1 MNHLKN
7 TFCSHLAICFITL
20 LSISSLRAQVFVDET
35 QMFPNTTE
43 NTITTTWTVPAGV
56 SSVVI
61 ECWGGGGSGARIS
74 SGANCG
80 GCGGGGGAYARSIVN
95 VSMGDVFTIEVGA
108 GGRSTERWW
117 SKGHESR
124 VSINGVSTVMAV
136 GGSSAGPNVT
146 SAIVKGGQASS
157 CLGDVTVSG
166 GDGGV
171 GCSGNDS
178 GSGGGGAAGGI
189 NGRGGDGNRGYI
201 DQGGSGGNS
210 TSTLSGNGADGVTSF
225 CTLVTDI
232 CVGNDGNN
240 GQNYGGGGSGATG
253 NGLDSHNGGAGGG
266 GLVRLT
272 YVNVCRSVTPGAIS
286 AETWNCSAADTTVLI
301 KNTEDALPAGGTYS
315 WIKDSTVIEDSNR
328 MDLSTSTSGK
338 FKRGYAYQNCPVKY
352 TDSVVVKHPATINP
366 GLILY
371 TENPLNICE
380 GKVAS
385 VIVKASPDDDCGTVY
400 WQKKSAGSDWT
411 DIATGITFS
420 EHIPNISEDIQ
431 YRYLIAPGTNCLF
444 ASKNIFNV
452 HTLATPIVSLDYVP
466 HTCPVESFQVTADVQ
481 NTTSPIYE
489 WSCPR
494 GISSS
499 VDNVLT
505 VTGLTC
511 NTKYSYSLK
520 VTDAITGCH
529 AMQVSSY
536 TTSAGA
542 APESSYFTALSNT
555 ETVNA
560 ILETGCKNTMPD
572 VLTYVASKF
581 EYPATMSGCT
591 GVFTAAYPAGATVPA
606 VGAEITNDVIIDG
619 ITVSDACGNVSTQT
633 IKIVVK
639 THKAPVVMIASDKY
653 MICNGDYAT
662 FTASVTPAAGNYTY
676 AWDNGLGNTASVEI
690 PYNTAVASYTAP
702 TSAVYSVTATDEYG
716 CVGTNSRTLRF
727 APLVPEYD
735 NASDNICA
743 TTGYTK
749 NFTPSS
755 AYSND
760 YARTYTWTVKSNPDN
775 IAGAVDN
782 TTPAAA
788 FSAASLSNSGL
799 ASATVVYTVTP
810 YQTGTD
816 FDCTGNAFEFALTV
830 KPSIKNTGALTYDD
844 ADVVTTLYYG
854 ACDTLLNILV
864 PQVATAIAEWQSSLV
879 ITNNVSTTNTGALLG
894 RLVPGTNVITWTVT
908 DPCGNQ
914 VSFEKK
920 YIVNFPPCGSGLTA
934 TDADGNVYETVRI
947 GCECWTKSNLTATK
961 YSDGTAIASAN
972 GYTSNDHPNADENIA
987 NFGRLYTWY
996 SAMNVTEGNDNAVP
1010 ATLTDPVSHITY
1022 VQGACPEGWAIPT
1035 VATMQNAASSVAD
1048 MSGMKT
1054 TDESKWLPGAAGN
1067 DASGFKAVAAGYYD
1081 SFTDKYLNLLGETFF
1096 WSCDNATASEAQC
1109 MNVSYYCPQAL
1120 YQNKMKGM
1128 GFSVRCV
1135 KRAN

>member
-1 MNHLKN
+1 MRQLK
-7 TFCSHLAICFITL
+7 TFLCSGLIVCC
-20 LSISSLRAQVFVDET
+20 LSLFAVGTISAQ
-35 QMFPNTTE
+35 NTT
-43 NTITTTWTVPAGV
+43 TATFTSSTTWTVPEKV
-56 SSVVI
+56 TSVTI
-61 ECWGGGGSGARIS
+61 ECWGGGGK
-74 SGANCG
+74 GANMNPGPNG
-80 GCGGGGGAYARSIVN
+80 GGGGGGGAYASSTVN
-95 VSMGDVFTIEVGA
+95 VTPGQNLTVTVGGQGAASQVVGNGNTLVKAA
-108 GGRSTERWW
+108 GGSNASGT
-117 SKGHESR
+117 
-124 VSINGVSTVMAV
+124 T
-136 GGSSAGPNVT
+136 GGT
-146 SAIVKGGQASS
+146 GGQASAS
-157 CLGDVTVSG
+157 IGTVKYSG
-166 GDGGV
+166 GNGGN
-171 GCSGNDS
+171 GSSGANA
-178 GSGGGGAAGGI
+178 GSGGGGAAAGSL
-189 NGRGGDGNRGYI
+189 GN
-201 DQGGSGGNS
+201 GGNGGNGS
-210 TSTLSGNGADGVTSF
+210 YYSAGSAGTTTSPNSGNG
-225 CTLVTDI
+225 
-232 CVGNDGNN
+232 GNGRISHIGGNN
-240 GQNYGGGGSGATG
+240 GNAGSTYGGGGSGCVTATRVTG
-253 NGLDSHNGGAGGG
+253 SKTGGAGAQ
-266 GLVRLT
+266 GLVLIT
-272 YVNVCRSVTPGAIS
+272 YTSICSSVSAGTIAAGSWTCTATDSVSQISNVTAGS
-286 AETWNCSAADTTVLI
+286 
-301 KNTEDALPAGGTYS
+301 PAGGSYSWLKGVDVITDANAEYYVANTSGSYQRGYTYPGCATQYTSAVALEHPGTVNPGTINAATPVMICKGNDYNVNISVNTTRTETIHWQKKVGTGDWTTLAATGTTYTESLTNVTENVEYRFFITIGTGCDIYSNSTYQVKAQELPVFTMTVTEGSCPTGNFTVVASTTDVTDPTYS
-315 WIKDSTVIEDSNR
+315 WTCGTE
-328 MDLSTSTSGK
+328 TSTTEKLSFLASCGTT
-338 FKRGYAYQNCPVKY
+338 YNYNCTV
-352 TDSVVVKHPATINP
+352 TDS
-366 GLILY
+366 
-371 TENPLNICE
+371 E
-380 GKVAS
+380 
-385 VIVKASPDDDCGTVY
+385 
-400 WQKKSAGSDWT
+400 
-411 DIATGITFS
+411 
-420 EHIPNISEDIQ
+420 
-431 YRYLIAPGTNCLF
+431 
-444 ASKNIFNV
+444 
-452 HTLATPIVSLDYVP
+452 
-466 HTCPVESFQVTADVQ
+466 
-481 NTTSPIYE
+481 
-489 WSCPR
+489 
-494 GISSS
+494 
-499 VDNVLT
+499 
-505 VTGLTC
+505 
-511 NTKYSYSLK
+511 
-520 VTDAITGCH
+520 TGCQKTLNGTFTY
-529 AMQVSSY
+529 A
-536 TTSAGA
+536 TGA